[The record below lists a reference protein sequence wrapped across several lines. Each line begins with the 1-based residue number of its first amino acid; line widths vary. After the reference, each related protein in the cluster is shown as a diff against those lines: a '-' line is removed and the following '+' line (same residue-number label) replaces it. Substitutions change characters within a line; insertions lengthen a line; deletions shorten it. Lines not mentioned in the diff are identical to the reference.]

1 MHTLKTLKTKDFD
14 FSINGYKASLDDVL
28 PGFNKN
34 DRVGIVVKTVG
45 GSIGAGAL
53 LMAIVTRF
61 YDFYRPYLG
70 NNPGE
75 LRIYPEF
82 FVFHVGKSHMNHANL
97 DVWPPHR
104 EIIVEDEPEGILEAI
119 NDRGITRLLIEDDE
133 PLSELNMFMP
143 ETISSAEQRIVS
155 ALAYSPTGSV
165 DSYDVKVMSCNAAE
179 GYILDAIKMTQELSK
194 DEKER
199 LSERRKDAFING
211 RATETY
217 RRITVI
223 EAIKSLSKSTELS
236 PTTRRY
242 MGLSSIKSFSIKVKE
257 NKR

>member
-1 MHTLKTLKTKDFD
+1 MHTLNTLKTTDFEFLID
-14 FSINGYKASLDDVL
+14 GYDASLDDVL

-34 DRVGIVVKTVG
+34 DRIGIVVKTVG
-45 GSIGAGAL
+45 GSIGVGAL
-53 LMAIVTRF
+53 LMAIVTQF

-82 FVFHVGKSHMNHANL
+82 FVFHVGKFHMNHANL

-104 EIIVEDEPEGILEAI
+104 EIIVEDEPERILEAI
-119 NDRGITRLLIEDDE
+119 NDRGITRLLIEDTE
-133 PLSELNMFMP
+133 PSSEMNMFMP

-165 DSYDVKVMSCNAAE
+165 KHYDVKAMSCNAAE
-179 GYILDAIKMTQELSK
+179 GYILGAIKMTQELSK
-194 DEKER
+194 DEKEQ
-199 LSERRKDAFING
+199 LSKRRQDALMNG
-211 RATETY
+211 RVTETY

-236 PTTRRY
+236 STTRRY
-242 MGLSSIKSFSIKVKE
+242 MGMSSIKVPSIKRKE